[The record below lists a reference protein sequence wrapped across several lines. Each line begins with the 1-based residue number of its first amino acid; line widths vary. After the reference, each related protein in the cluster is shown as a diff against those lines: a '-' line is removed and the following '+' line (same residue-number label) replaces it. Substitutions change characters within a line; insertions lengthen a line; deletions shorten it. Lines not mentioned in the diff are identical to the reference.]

1 MNKPELVSSIA
12 GKTGMKKKDAE
23 AMLDAFVASV
33 KGALKKGEKVAL
45 IGFGTFATRERAKR
59 GGVNPRTGKKITIP
73 AKTVPYVKKKSEFS
87 DKIIIATIKE
97 KPKKSKSNSSLVSDQ

>member
-1 MNKPELVSSIA
+1 VNKPELVSSIA
-12 GKTGMKKKDAE
+12 EKTGMKKKDAE

-59 GGVNPRTGKKITIP
+59 NGVNPRTGKKITIP
-73 AKTVPYVKKKSEFS
+73 AKTVPYFKVGKELKESVK
-87 DKIIIATIKE
+87 
-97 KPKKSKSNSSLVSDQ
+97 

>member
-1 MNKPELVSSIA
+1 MNKPELVAAIA

-33 KGALKKGEKVAL
+33 KGALKKGDKVAL

-59 GGVNPRTGKKITIP
+59 NGVNPRTGKKITIP
-73 AKTVPYVKKKSEFS
+73 AKTVPYFKVGKDLKESVK
-87 DKIIIATIKE
+87 
-97 KPKKSKSNSSLVSDQ
+97 